1 VCEMDWACFDEKLA
15 FAHMNTLIEFLDE
28 TLLKSDSE
36 LEGIMNS
43 LSKYVQPPYK
53 NFIRFHE

>member
-1 VCEMDWACFDEKLA
+1 VFFDEKLA

-28 TLLKSDSE
+28 TLLKSDSK

-53 NFIRFHE
+53 NVIRFHE